1 MYGTSELIELEESRL
16 LLLLC
21 YFVSLLT
28 PKTTPV
34 LLLTN
39 LQTNLVAFSR
49 RVGLVVFFQQIMSGH
64 LAFI

>member
-1 MYGTSELIELEESRL
+1 MYGTSELIDLEENRL

-28 PKTTPV
+28 PKTAHV

-39 LQTNLVAFSR
+39 PQTNLVAFL
-49 RVGLVVFFQQIMSGH
+49 GEWPW
-64 LAFI
+64 